1 MDLYWKQYS
10 LPLVFDINIGVS
22 LFYISIFKIVCRNV
36 YYWWAQNFSNTMI
49 WVYLLVHIT
58 HVQYNLVNVRYFDS
72 SSKFW
77 SGPGT
82 MKCRRARFWSQSQ
95 FSTIYFLCKVRL
107 RSKLSLSK
115 FYGPASSCGLHA
127 LLGVV
132 PMQLVYLADSAS
144 SFLIV
149 FSYPSFYLYE
159 IFVPLEVV
167 LDTNID
173 CH

>member
-10 LPLVFDINIGVS
+10 LSLVFYINIGVS

-36 YYWWAQNFSNTMI
+36 YYWWAQNFSNYMI

-95 FSTIYFLCKVRL
+95 FSTIYSLCKVRL

-144 SFLIV
+144 SFLLCFPILD
-149 FSYPSFYLYE
+149 FIFMKYL
-159 IFVPLEVV
+159 FPLK
-167 LDTNID
+167 LY
-173 CH
+173 

>member
-10 LPLVFDINIGVS
+10 LSLVFYINIGVS

-58 HVQYNLVNVRYFDS
+58 HVQYNLVNVWYFDS

-95 FSTIYFLCKVRL
+95 FSTIYSLCKVRL

-115 FYGPASSCGLHA
+115 FYVVDCTRCLVSYRCNSCIWLTLR
-127 LLGVV
+127 LLFLLCF
-132 PMQLVYLADSAS
+132 PILVFIFMKYL
-144 SFLIV
+144 FPLK
-149 FSYPSFYLYE
+149 LY
-159 IFVPLEVV
+159 
-167 LDTNID
+167 
-173 CH
+173 